1 MARGGGRGRRRAAAV
16 AQDGAVAE
24 EGTVVEAEAK
34 DGAVLAE
41 AIEWPEED
49 AVAERGARAA
59 AVAVG
64 RAAGKRRSASPERR
78 SASSEEQWSRGGAAA
93 SSPER
98 AAQWS
103 PAGEIEESVAQV
115 TRG

>member
-1 MARGGGRGRRRAAAV
+1 M

-24 EGTVVEAEAK
+24 EGTVAEAEAK

-41 AIEWPEED
+41 GIEWPEEG
-49 AVAERGARAA
+49 AVAEAERGARAA

-78 SASSEEQWSRGGAAA
+78 SASSEEQWSRGGAAV

-103 PAGEIEESVAQV
+103 PAGEIEESV
-115 TRG
+115 TRE

>member
-49 AVAERGARAA
+49 AVAEAERGARAA

-64 RAAGKRRSASPERR
+64 RAAGKRSSNARR
-78 SASSEEQWSRGGAAA
+78 RRGGAQSASSEEQWSRGGAAA

-103 PAGEIEESVAQV
+103 DRKSVV
-115 TRG
+115 